1 MNPPKKS
8 RVFMTLAIGTS
19 LLLGACGGGS
29 GGGASKEDQNIAT
42 PEVTSFDKVK
52 VAEGFDWKT
61 SQSINP
67 ALTIRRADNAFL
79 GEGWTVSLT
88 DYACSDAALGDYE
101 TPVATSQYLRLPL
114 SNGDA
119 LLTQARLEIGALQL
133 PAGKSDVLVEVYR
146 ANSVHYSRRHAVK
159 DLAKLTVTLPTAP
172 PSTANTADRAYLDLC
187 R

>member
-1 MNPPKKS
+1 MNPPNQS
-8 RVFMTLAIGTS
+8 RVFMTVALGAA
-19 LLLGACGGGS
+19 LLLGACGGGDS
-29 GGGASKEDQNIAT
+29 ANKDDQKNKPQEI
-42 PEVTSFDKVK
+42 TSFDKVK
-52 VAEGFDWKT
+52 VADAFDWKT
-61 SQSINP
+61 SQSTSP
-67 ALTIRRADNAFL
+67 SLTIRRADNAVL

-159 DLAKLTVTLPTAP
+159 DLAMLTVTLPAAP